1 MKLLPSAIALGAGL
15 LLAGAA
21 FSASLTEA
29 DIERMLNQIDQ
40 AAQNHDAEGVG
51 RHLAPQ
57 VKITIDMSAVAPQ
70 MPTQRLGKAEYLA
83 QLREGW
89 TQVQHYSYQRGNTRI
104 TIAPGGQSASAS
116 ATVRE
121 SLKMQGQM
129 LTSVSDETTLVELIK
144 GQPLATEVR
153 ATVRSMR

>member
-70 MPTQRLGKAEYLA
+70 MPRVQPMPAQRPFSSGELGHVPRQMERPAMPQREQRAMPMRDSGALA
-83 QLREGW
+83 PREPRER
-89 TQVQHYSYQRGNTRI
+89 RGMME
-104 TIAPGGQSASAS
+104 P
-116 ATVRE
+116 
-121 SLKMQGQM
+121 
-129 LTSVSDETTLVELIK
+129 
-144 GQPLATEVR
+144 
-153 ATVRSMR
+153 